1 MISKTLFE
9 TEFKQINAMDFGNKV
24 YSNVNIDINTN
35 FYPFNILSPKKISI
49 SSVEVQ
55 NKVEMLLKNEMIM
68 T

>member
-1 MISKTLFE
+1 
-9 TEFKQINAMDFGNKV
+9 MDFGNKV
-24 YSNVNIDINTN
+24 YSNVSIDINTN